1 MGAAHP
7 PHHTSTGRP
16 FDALICDL
24 DGVLVDSEPVH
35 RTASQ
40 RLVAPHVLT
49 DPEYERF
56 IGSAREPFMAWLIER
71 FALTD
76 AIPALAVRY
85 DVLVQKELARD
96 AIPRLAGVDALL
108 DAAAARGMRIALCSQ
123 SIAVWVHATLGAAGL
138 VGRFEVVVS
147 AEAATRPK
155 PAPDLY
161 LHTAALLG
169 LDAARCLVIEDSIPG
184 LQAARAA
191 GTTVVQTRGAS
202 LPAPPQPEA
211 HLVLPSLAAFE
222 AAWLDRGLPERV

>member
-1 MGAAHP
+1 MSASTAA
-7 PHHTSTGRP
+7 RP

-24 DGVLVDSEPVH
+24 DGVLVDSEPIH

-49 DPEYERF
+49 DAEYERF

-71 FALTD
+71 FTLTD

-85 DVLVQKELARD
+85 DVLVQEELARG
-96 AIPRLAGVDALL
+96 ALPRLAGVDTLL
-108 DAAAARGMRIALCSQ
+108 DAAVACGLRLALCSQ
-123 SIAVWVHATLGAAGL
+123 SIGIWVHATLGAAGL

-147 AEAATRPK
+147 AEAAARPK

-161 LHTAALLG
+161 LHTATLLG
-169 LDAARCLVIEDSIPG
+169 INPARCLVIEDSIPG

-191 GTTVVQTRGAS
+191 GATVVQTRGAS

-222 AAWLDRGLPERV
+222 AAWLDQGVPARV